1 MLLDNS
7 SIFLFNKPIQNKE
20 NVMETNH
27 WGKWVN
33 SEEAVTGVIQNN
45 HVEWLNDEIRG
56 NDTIDLDYEEYIRD
70 IPEEIEEIDW
80 DSSESTLLI
89 GSWKK
94 DEKGLYEPDK
104 EGEYSAIVSEIYT
117 QVVWSK
123 YTKRCN
129 LCSPCYPGQG
139 DLDTPGEWL
148 AYTLPPDLIG
158 NIE

>member
-1 MLLDNS
+1 ME
-7 SIFLFNKPIQNKE
+7 QN
-20 NVMETNH
+20 H
-27 WGKWVN
+27 YGKWVN

-45 HVEWLNDEIRG
+45 NVEWLMDEVRD
-56 NDTIDLDYEEYIRD
+56 NNTIDLDWEEHIKYME
-70 IPEEIEEIDW
+70 PEEIEEEENEFDGW
-80 DSSESTLLI
+80 DSSNSTLLI

-104 EGEYSAIVSEIYT
+104 EGEYAAIVNESTT

-123 YTKRCN
+123 FTKRCA